1 MFGSLRL
8 IAIAALDQNYGI
20 GRNGALPWHLAA
32 DFLHFKTATMGHTM
46 IMGRK
51 TLTP

>member
-20 GRNGALPWHLAA
+20 GRNGGKCNTFDDP
-32 DFLHFKTATMGHTM
+32 
-46 IMGRK
+46 
-51 TLTP
+51 